1 MVAYQPG
8 KAAKVAAVA
17 TMSQTSLP
25 SQSGAMVEMTARRP
39 GSSRPTTPCS
49 IPTPKSNPSSR
60 KNPAHSTVRA
70 RNQKATRVT
79 GTSLG
84 RSGPLR
90 RIGSVARFQFRRVLA
105 GLGCGFVGQLA
116 PREAGYQAPAHDR
129 EHGVEQDEDDQ
140 AHHDSGGADRRG
152 VGVGGLLQALHDPRL
167 AA

>member
-25 SQSGAMVEMTARRP
+25 SHTGAMVERTARRP

-60 KNPAHSTVRA
+60 RNPAQSTVRT
-70 RNQKATRVT
+70 RNQKATRVM
-79 GTSLG
+79 GTFLG

-105 GLGCGFVGQLA
+105 GLRYRFVGQLPA
-116 PREAGYQAPAHDR
+116 GEARHQAPADDR
-129 EHGVEQDEDDQ
+129 EHAVQQDEDDQ
-140 AHHDSGGADRRG
+140 AHHDRGGS
-152 VGVGGLLQALHDPRL
+152 
-167 AA
+167 